1 MFHKN
6 KIWNPA
12 FSLESESTFAT
23 DPIYRIYAEPNS
35 NQRYN
40 SLNNNEFSYRRY
52 SHYIQN
58 RNLNSSF
65 PSNCPCNLL
74 CKVDGDFHLLNL
86 PGPKVLR
93 TKWTAYPDPRRS
105 TPDED
110 KFVGN
115 RCTCNFNNR
124 SVSTFP
130 RQTSLSDVTRNA
142 DSSVEAEARHLK
154 DRFFP
159 KPFHHSA
166 IHYSTHPQI
175 SSTQTIKLH
184 SCREC
189 GKVFKRASTLSTHS
203 MIHAG
208 IRPFQCPY
216 CAKRFH
222 QKSDMKKHTY
232 THTGKN
238 VRSFRL
244 QTK

>member
-12 FSLESESTFAT
+12 FSLESESTFT
-23 DPIYRIYAEPNS
+23 IDPIYKSYAEPNS
-35 NQRYN
+35 NQRYITHRHDN
-40 SLNNNEFSYRRY
+40 DFSNREYL
-52 SHYIQN
+52 HYIQY
-58 RNLNSSF
+58 RSLNSSF
-65 PSNCPCNLL
+65 PANGNLL
-74 CKVDGDFHLLNL
+74 YNVDGDFQLFNL
-86 PGPKVLR
+86 PGTRVLR
-93 TKWTAYPDPRRS
+93 TKWTAYPCPRRPTFS
-105 TPDED
+105 ED
-110 KFVGN
+110 KFIGN
-115 RCTCNFNNR
+115 RCSCCFHNGN
-124 SVSTFP
+124 VSSFQRPTN
-130 RQTSLSDVTRNA
+130 LSDVTHKAESSA
-142 DSSVEAEARHLK
+142 DAEAWQLK
-154 DRFFP
+154 DRSFLNLF
-159 KPFHHSA
+159 
-166 IHYSTHPQI
+166 HYSASPYSNQPKV

-238 VRSFRL
+238 VRSL
-244 QTK
+244 